1 MRSECGRIFYGRLVG
16 SVMMQKLLTKYGL
29 MAHVACVVAYPLFYL
44 AHGRVFGFTALLWLS
59 LAVVEMM
66 VLLPSV
72 RRGETLSDAR
82 LRVMRG
88 VLWDPFFYTGLAVVG
103 VALVQ
108 WLNSGCGLVYLA
120 DADVWQMSNPPVT
133 WAPFCV
139 EARAGSAMVAVF
151 TACVTVGVA
160 LRAALGKSAK
170 RQLLQWLAGLGGLF
184 AVYAVAQAGLGRL
197 PYAALVMDAGG
208 AAMGT
213 FFGFWALLGMGLFV
227 DALARCQ
234 RRSKF
239 LLVFGVLGNLAGM
252 LFFARAFSVY
262 IYVFLTVVLLGYWM
276 LYVRPHVAKQTQFKL
291 FLGALVILGTAAVS
305 IFFLFPQNPVLSKF
319 VSVLRSDSFWTE
331 FADAQKIRTAVALDI
346 WQDHPWVGVG
356 ADGFHHFVGLSVSA
370 KDWGSL
376 KSGQG
381 CVYNDCLQ
389 FLCEYGV
396 LGAGFLL
403 AAVVTLLVPL
413 CYRARIAWKFGT
425 NDENDGRP
433 YLLRLSPVVVVG
445 VVATSVCFF
454 ESWFSGP
461 FRSYGVLL
469 SWTCVMA
476 ALPAFLPAR
485 AQKHAGEN

>member
-1 MRSECGRIFYGRLVG
+1 
-16 SVMMQKLLTKYGL
+16 MMQKLLTKYGL
-29 MAHVACVVAYPLFYL
+29 MAHVACVVTYPLFYL
-44 AHGRVFGFTALLWLS
+44 AYERVFGFTALLWLS

-72 RRGETLSDAR
+72 RKGETLSDAR
-82 LRVMRG
+82 LRAMKG
-88 VLWDPFFYTGLAVVG
+88 TLWDPFFYTGLAVVG

-108 WLNSGCGLVYLA
+108 WLNSGCGLVYLP
-120 DADVWQMSNPPVT
+120 DADVWQMSQPSVT

-139 EARAGSAMVAVF
+139 ETRAGATMVAVF
-151 TACVTVGVA
+151 AACVTVGVA
-160 LRAALGKSAK
+160 LRTALGKAAK

-184 AVYAVAQAGLGRL
+184 AVYALAQAGFGRL
-197 PYAALVMDAGG
+197 PYAALIKDTGS
-208 AAMGT
+208 AATGT
-213 FFGFWALLGMGLFV
+213 FFGFWGLLGIGLFV
-227 DALARCQ
+227 DALARGQ

-252 LFFARAFSVY
+252 LFFARAFSVC
-262 IYVFLTVVLLGYWM
+262 IYVLFTVLLLVYGVFYI
-276 LYVRPHVAKQTQFKL
+276 RPHVAKQTQFKL
-291 FLGALVILGTAAVS
+291 FLGALVTLVGVAMS
-305 IFFLFPQNPVLSKF
+305 IFFLFPQNPVLSKLASALPF
-319 VSVLRSDSFWTE
+319 DSCWKS
-331 FADAQKIRTAVALDI
+331 FAGVQKIRTAVALDI
-346 WQDHPWVGVG
+346 WQEHPWVGVG

-376 KSGQG
+376 KSAQG

-403 AAVVTLLVPL
+403 AVVVTLLVPL

-425 NDENDGRP
+425 HDENDGRP
-433 YLLRLSPVVVVG
+433 YVLRLSPIVVVG

-454 ESWFSGP
+454 ESWFASP

-485 AQKHAGEN
+485 AHSHPVEK